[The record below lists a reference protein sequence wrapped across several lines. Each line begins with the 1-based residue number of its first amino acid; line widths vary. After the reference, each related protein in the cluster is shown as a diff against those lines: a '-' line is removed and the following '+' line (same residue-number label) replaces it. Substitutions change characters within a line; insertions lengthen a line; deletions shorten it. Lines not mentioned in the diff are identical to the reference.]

1 MEHKL
6 ILQEF
11 ERYKLEYL
19 AFGHQTDYKTH
30 ASASSVFNELCSITH
45 FHSLKTEAKQVFL
58 LTPSVFNSP
67 NILSIGHPHDIITNL
82 RNFGEVYLIEWLE
95 IKNPNVNLNDYALAV
110 TDVLKFISL
119 KHQQKIDLVGHCL
132 GANLAIAA
140 SILKQNLVSSI
151 ILMSI
156 PWDFSYLK
164 GAKAIYSKLNFGHT
178 IGALD
183 QVPALYFQ
191 LLFFLMQP
199 ESFKQKIDYYHD
211 QRDKLDKE
219 AFFAIEHWQ
228 FSGHDLPRALYN
240 QLMEDLIG
248 SNAMLKK
255 QWVLKDQIIDL
266 ALITKPVMM
275 VIGTK
280 DKIVPTHSS
289 RPLCD
294 IIPNITLFE
303 YNTGHIGY
311 LVGSQREHFML
322 DLHEWINKIGTNER
336 SLYYAC

>member
-1 MEHKL
+1 MDHKL

-19 AFGHQTDYKTH
+19 AFDHQTDHRTH
-30 ASASSVFNELCSITH
+30 AAANSVFNDFCSIIH
-45 FHSLKTEAKQVFL
+45 FNSLKTTAKRIFL

-95 IKNPNVNLNDYALAV
+95 IKNPNVNLNDYTIAV
-110 TDVLKFISL
+110 ANVLEFISL
-119 KHQQKIDLVGHCL
+119 KHEQEIDLVGHCL
-132 GANLAIAA
+132 GANLAITA

-151 ILMSI
+151 ILMSV
-156 PWDFSYLK
+156 PWDFTYLK
-164 GAKAIYSKLNFGHT
+164 GAKEIYSKLKFGHA
-178 IGALD
+178 IDSLN

-191 LLFFLMQP
+191 LLFFLIQP

-211 QRDKLDKE
+211 QKENLDKE
-219 AFFAIEHWQ
+219 TFFAIEHWQ

-240 QLMEDLIG
+240 QLMEDFIQ
-248 SNAMLKK
+248 SNIMFRN
-255 QWVLKDQIIDL
+255 QWVVQDHTINPS
-266 ALITKPVMM
+266 LITKPVMM
-275 VIGTK
+275 IIGTK

-289 RPLCD
+289 RPLCN
-294 IIPNITLFE
+294 IIPNVTLFE